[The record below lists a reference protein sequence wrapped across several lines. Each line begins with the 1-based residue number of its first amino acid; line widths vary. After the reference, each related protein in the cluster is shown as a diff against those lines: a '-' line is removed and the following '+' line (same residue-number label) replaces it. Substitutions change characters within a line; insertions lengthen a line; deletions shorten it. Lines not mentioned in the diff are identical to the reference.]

1 MSYIGTYIS
10 ENLANVLLRFVHSVV
25 DKFYHKRKINCIID
39 NDIYTEVF
47 DGECTDVWNLLW
59 SESNI
64 RCLNGLVEG
73 GIDGTV
79 HALAPIITLIIKS
92 MCCI

>member
-10 ENLANVLLRFVHSVV
+10 ENLANVLRFVHSVI
-25 DKFYHKRKINCIID
+25 DKFYHKRKINYTID

-47 DGECTDVWNLLW
+47 DGECSDVCSLLW

-79 HALAPIITLIIKS
+79 HALAAVIALIIKS
-92 MCCI
+92 MCCV

>member
-10 ENLANVLLRFVHSVV
+10 ENLANVLLRFVPSVV
-25 DKFYHKRKINCIID
+25 DEFYHKRKIHYTID
-39 NDIYTEVF
+39 NGIYTEVF
-47 DGECTDVWNLLW
+47 DGECTDVCSLPW

-64 RCLNGLVEG
+64 RCLNGLVKG

-79 HALAPIITLIIKS
+79 HAL
-92 MCCI
+92 

>member
-10 ENLANVLLRFVHSVV
+10 ENLANVLWRFVHSVV
-25 DKFYHKRKINCIID
+25 DKFYHKRKINYTID

-47 DGECTDVWNLLW
+47 DGEYTDVYSLLW

-64 RCLNGLVEG
+64 RCLNGLVER

-79 HALAPIITLIIKS
+79 HALAPVIALIIKFV
-92 MCCI
+92 CCI